1 MIPQNRAPLGMFYY
15 IPSFMIAYNS
25 LLRYIHCVSQV
36 LHSHLANHLHRG
48 FGFSPR
54 CTVAC
59 TNIEK
64 IDQMVF
70 EGKTKTRCGGKL
82 QIANMHWPWGA
93 GMFATSLGPDDAC
106 FVAGAN
112 WHKNSG
118 LMCVWGQV
126 CAVQKE
132 FIEATKTLGWH
143 QVWWILVVCIFC
155 LLHDQ
160 YPHYSLFQTHL
171 VVKKYLAVWV
181 V

>member
-1 MIPQNRAPLGMFYY
+1 MW
-15 IPSFMIAYNS
+15 
-25 LLRYIHCVSQV
+25 V
-36 LHSHLANHLHRG
+36 LE
-48 FGFSPR
+48 PR

-64 IDQMVF
+64 IDRMVF

-143 QVWWILVVCIFC
+143 RVWWRLVVCIFI
-155 LLHDQ
+155 LFA
-160 YPHYSLFQTHL
+160 SWSVSALFQTHL
-171 VVKKYLAVWV
+171 SGEKTTWLFEFIGEIIPTCSGEILLHYGILWDSLLY
-181 V
+181 

>member
-1 MIPQNRAPLGMFYY
+1 MVA
-15 IPSFMIAYNS
+15 
-25 LLRYIHCVSQV
+25 
-36 LHSHLANHLHRG
+36 
-48 FGFSPR
+48 PR

-64 IDQMVF
+64 IDKMVF
-70 EGKTKTRCGGKL
+70 EGKTKTRCGGTL

-132 FIEATKTLGWH
+132 FIEATKSLGS
-143 QVWWILVVCIFC
+143 ISAERSCRVCCKIEDTPRSPIYMEHMSISQF
-155 LLHDQ
+155 
-160 YPHYSLFQTHL
+160 
-171 VVKKYLAVWV
+171 
-181 V
+181 

>member
-1 MIPQNRAPLGMFYY
+1 MA
-15 IPSFMIAYNS
+15 
-25 LLRYIHCVSQV
+25 
-36 LHSHLANHLHRG
+36 
-48 FGFSPR
+48 PR

-64 IDQMVF
+64 IDKMVF
-70 EGKTKTRCGGKL
+70 EGKTKTRCGGTL

-132 FIEATKTLGWH
+132 FIEATKTLGSVSRLDQFH
-143 QVWWILVVCIFC
+143 RKDHVGLVAKLRIPQDTDNLNV
-155 LLHDQ
+155 
-160 YPHYSLFQTHL
+160 THE
-171 VVKKYLAVWV
+171 YL
-181 V
+181 